1 MIPKGTSHGPEL
13 PAEPPHPLRHPA
25 GRPRPGQPGAGGR
38 RVECDR
44 WATTVRRPSAGAMTV
59 GSRCVVALLRASRP
73 VGQAPGN
80 PPRGGARQSA
90 CFPHTREPHRTRVPS
105 LGGARSEPYSER
117 QRSPTV
123 PVVPGRIATAAV
135 PATGAW
141 RSPAASPCVG
151 PFQLKS
157 FEPWPVKSPPLLP
170 TAARTTAGPLSR
182 IPASRR
188 SPISHATPTPGL
200 PAPPLNLTPTL
211 QPDPVSASASALATS
226 HPVPTRTMRTARTS
240 PTPLPQPLRT
250 RSPRLRRPPV
260 PPCPPPAPAGRVG
273 QVGPGCSAAPARS
286 AAPTTAATPT
296 PTPTPALLLP
306 LPLGQTVPLSAP
318 PTRTLLPV
326 GRGAARSVAPLNVTS
341 QEATPPDPRR
351 TPSSDHDPVLR
362 RTR

>member
-1 MIPKGTSHGPEL
+1 
-13 PAEPPHPLRHPA
+13 
-25 GRPRPGQPGAGGR
+25 
-38 RVECDR
+38 
-44 WATTVRRPSAGAMTV
+44 MTV

-80 PPRGGARQSA
+80 TPRGGARQSA
-90 CFPHTREPHRTRVPS
+90 CFPHKREPHRTRVPS

-157 FEPWPVKSPPLLP
+157 FEPWPVKSLPLLP
-170 TAARTTAGPLSR
+170 TAARTTAGQLSR
-182 IPASRR
+182 IPAFRR
-188 SPISHATPTPGL
+188 SPISHVTPTPGL
-200 PAPPLNLTPTL
+200 PTPPPSLPPNLQL
-211 QPDPVSASASALATS
+211 DPVSASASPPATS
-226 HPVPTRTMRTARTS
+226 HPVPTQTTRTARTS

-250 RSPRLRRPPV
+250 RSPRLRRPSV

-273 QVGPGCSAAPARS
+273 QVGPDCSAAP
-286 AAPTTAATPT
+286 PTAATPT
-296 PTPTPALLLP
+296 LAPA
-306 LPLGQTVPLSAP
+306 LPLGRTVPLSPP

-326 GRGAARSVAPLNVTS
+326 GRGAARSVGPLHVTP
-341 QEATPPDPRR
+341 QETTPPDLRR